1 MSNSLDNGLEISI
14 EIIQQDH
21 VRVIGVY
28 FGGLA
33 TPSETNQTFDASAL
47 TQADAYTRT
56 DILDFDRI
64 RETPHNRG

>member
-1 MSNSLDNGLEISI
+1 M
-14 EIIQQDH
+14 
-21 VRVIGVY
+21 IGVY

-64 RETPHNRG
+64 RETPHDRG